1 MVFLGIIG
9 ALTSLS
15 RARTYERS
23 GLGWKNT
30 RWAGFSLGIMKIVLL
45 SLRFEEVLRW
55 YPRYQLKV

>member
-15 RARTYERS
+15 RARTYEMS

-55 YPRYQLKV
+55 YPRYQLMV